1 MNPVAAY
8 RPKAWNQVVGQ
19 ERAVHLLQ
27 AVLTYGRLIPR
38 GFIFEGP
45 YGVGKTTVAYLTA
58 RALMCLENHS
68 IGCGRCAS
76 CKVVDSQGLDGANV
90 TDFREIDAASTSGVE
105 AARLIAAP
113 EGWGEAPPAL
123 SRRRVTVIDEAQRL
137 STAAWDVY
145 LKPLEQAKDYAVYIF
160 STTEGEK
167 LPETVQSRCIRV
179 RFGKVS
185 EDDITGLLAAA
196 ASKENI
202 PYETNALKLIAH
214 RSDGAP
220 RNAMTY
226 FGQVAAMGHIS
237 VENVDTVIDA
247 TLENKCGELWLHVVA
262 KKQAEA
268 SKAVSELAAR
278 FSPTA
283 VVEQLCIMYSDAIR
297 EPDTPLHGIIRE
309 TYNDIGATTAFFLK
323 WLAVP
328 HIPPDA
334 MQLFAYELMHMR
346 ERRALPPAPPVPRAV
361 AAPGMTTEELFG

>member
-8 RPKAWNQVVGQ
+8 RPKAWGQVVGQ
-19 ERAVHLLQ
+19 ERAVRLLQ
-27 AVLTYGRLIPR
+27 AVLTYGKLIPR

-68 IGCGRCAS
+68 TGCGRCAS

-105 AARLIAAP
+105 AARLIASP

-123 SRRRVTVIDEAQRL
+123 GKRRVTVIDEAQRL

-145 LKPLEQAKDYAVYIF
+145 LKPLEGVKDYAVYIF
-160 STTEGEK
+160 ATTEGEK
-167 LPETVQSRCIRV
+167 LPETIQSRCIRV

-202 PYETNALKLIAH
+202 LYETNALKLIAH

-226 FGQVAAMGHIS
+226 FGQVAALGRIT

-247 TLENKCGELWLHVVA
+247 TLDNKCGALWVDVIQ
-262 KKQAEA
+262 KQQAEA
-268 SKAVSELAAR
+268 SKDVSELVTRFTPAAVIER
-278 FSPTA
+278 MCT
-283 VVEQLCIMYSDAIR
+283 MYSDAVR
-297 EPDTPLHGIIRE
+297 EPEDSLQNIIRGV
-309 TYNDIGATTAFFLK
+309 YGDIGATTGFFLK
-323 WLAVP
+323 WLTVP
-328 HIPPDA
+328 HLPPDA
-334 MQLFAYELMHMR
+334 VHLFAYELMHMR
-346 ERRALPPAPPVPRAV
+346 ERKALPAPQ
-361 AAPGMTTEELFG
+361 APKQEKPEMTAEKLFE